1 MKQEEQKNQK
11 KGILCCTEYA
21 EEFTCT
27 HRCKIISKANIKW
40 PFYQLKFIYSEKAT
54 KF

>member
-21 EEFTCT
+21 EVSTCT